1 MKGSFYMKVTL
12 RTLYSILL
20 IGAEVLYFINVEVF
34 RRMISSVL
42 LCKTFI
48 VKFRGVL
55 EILFSVL
62 LWVKSKNNLYGKLI
76 ALFMIAVFPANVY
89 MALKKIPFKPGT
101 EANPYV
107 LYGRLPLQIP
117 LIIGSLKLGRR

>member
-1 MKGSFYMKVTL
+1 MKVTL

-20 IGAEVLYFINVEVF
+20 MGAGVLHFINLEGF
-34 RRMISSVL
+34 RRIVPSIL
-42 LCKTFI
+42 PCKTFI
-48 VKFRGVL
+48 VKFTGVL

-117 LIIGSLKLGRR
+117 LIIGALKLGRR